1 MTGRVLLGIA
11 MSEGAGLIHDVA
23 PVRVVIE
30 TVAVKAERLLTYF
43 P

>member
-1 MTGRVLLGIA
+1 MTGRVLQGIA
-11 MSEGAGLIHDVA
+11 MSEGVGLIHDAA

-30 TVAVKAERLLTYF
+30 TVTVKAERFLTYF